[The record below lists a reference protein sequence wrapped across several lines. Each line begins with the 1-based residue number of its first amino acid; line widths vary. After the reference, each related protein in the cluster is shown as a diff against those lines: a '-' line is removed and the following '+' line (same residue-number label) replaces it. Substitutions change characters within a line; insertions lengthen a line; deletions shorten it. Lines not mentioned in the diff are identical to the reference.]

1 MVTIVVHPHVLLLC
15 ASGCNTSDSL
25 PMTGSIDII
34 FQVLTSKEQLAEKLE
49 FELGVGL
56 PDKI

>member
-1 MVTIVVHPHVLLLC
+1 MVHPHVLLLC
-15 ASGCNTSDSL
+15 ASGCNTADIL
-25 PMTGSIDII
+25 QMTGSIDII